1 MVNMKN
7 PRSEQNHFFELVQTR
22 LESEELIVDKVAEVL
37 HLSRDSAY
45 RRIRGITDL
54 SVREMVTL
62 ARYYGIGLNK
72 LLGEHENAVVFHRR
86 PFIKSLDDF
95 KNHLIGEL
103 QELENIRSYS
113 DHHVYIQAKDIPVFH
128 LFRFPK
134 LAAFQLYIWLK
145 SVYDFSKIEGLH
157 YNLSMVPQEL
167 IDIAHDQSEA
177 YNRLNCSEIWN
188 DSTIL
193 SLIHQIEYQYEAGLL
208 SSKEEAL
215 NLCEEMHKLMKII
228 YHQALQAK
236 KLKNINDKEFGSSNY
251 KMHYHEISLTDNH
264 ILAEFNRN
272 QRRYF
277 IPFAGINTLKTGD
290 PIFTKN
296 IHEYIKAQTKKS
308 SLISDISEKERNKFF
323 IRIKNRVDR
332 LKSRIEKTDPFM

>member
-1 MVNMKN
+1 MRN
-7 PRSEQNHFFELVQTR
+7 PRSEQNHFFELVQGR
-22 LESEELIVDKVAEVL
+22 LESEELIVDKVAEIL

-54 SVREMVTL
+54 SVREMAIL

-72 LLGEHENAVVFHRR
+72 LIGEHENAVVFHRR

-103 QELENIRSYS
+103 QELENISSYS
-113 DHHVYIQAKDIPVFH
+113 DHHVCIQAKDIPVFH

-157 YNLSMVPQEL
+157 YDLSRVPQEL
-167 IDIAHDQSEA
+167 VELAQQQHEA
-177 YNRLNCSEIWN
+177 YNKLNCTEIWN
-188 DSTIL
+188 DTTIL
-193 SLIHQIEYQYEAGLL
+193 SLINQIEYHYEAGLL
-208 SSKEEAL
+208 SSKEEAI
-215 NLCEEMHKLMKII
+215 NLCEEMHKMMKII
-228 YHQALQAK
+228 YHQALQGK
-236 KLKNINDKEFGSSNY
+236 KLTKIKDKEFGSTNF
-251 KMHYHEISLTDNH
+251 KMHYHEILLADNH

-277 IPFAGINTLKTGD
+277 IPYAGINTLKTGD
-290 PIFTKN
+290 PIFNRN
-296 IHEYIKAQTKKS
+296 IHDHLKALTKKS

-323 IRIKNRVDR
+323 IRIKNRIDR